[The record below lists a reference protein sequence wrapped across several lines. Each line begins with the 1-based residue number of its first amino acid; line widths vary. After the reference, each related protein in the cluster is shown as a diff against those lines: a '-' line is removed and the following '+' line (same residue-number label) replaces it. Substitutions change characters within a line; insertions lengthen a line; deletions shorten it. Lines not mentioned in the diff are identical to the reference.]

1 MNKTKERIIEVAT
14 NFIVSILKQNLN
26 ADSLN
31 AIYEIKQGNKEM
43 LLEHL
48 KAIDSIVGNA
58 IEIIE
63 NKDGSEITDES

>member
-1 MNKTKERIIEVAT
+1 
-14 NFIVSILKQNLN
+14 
-26 ADSLN
+26 
-31 AIYEIKQGNKEM
+31 M
-43 LLEHL
+43 LLDHL